1 MASALARLPGSC
13 TLLLLSSLVLG
24 NTAWADTVRLA
35 IDGRIASTV
44 LIVAAERGYFE
55 REELDV
61 ELIELA
67 PEDDLVERLADGDVD
82 FGLLTSDGLLRVEG
96 SGTDLRGAFVLSLSG
111 TADAIIARQEIRDT
125 RRLRGRRVAFE
136 PGTAG
141 ELLLQSALQKKGRR
155 LKDITRV
162 PLANSDAAEAL
173 QSGDVDAAVL
183 HEPAISGFID
193 NPDFRIIAT
202 AADTPGLIS
211 DLLVGTDAHLNQ
223 SKESTKSM
231 IRAIARAVAW
241 IRRNPDDTART
252 LAGRYALDETRA
264 AQVLDGVSLLD
275 VEDNMSLLR
284 GEYQKSFSAMSE
296 VLSTGLDGGRAR
308 EVPSAN
314 RYLSLAALRQV
325 AAGR

>member
-1 MASALARLPGSC
+1 MVSALARLPGIL
-13 TLLLLSSLVLG
+13 TIFLLSNFALG

-67 PEDDLVERLADGDVD
+67 PEDDLIEQLADGDVD
-82 FGLLTSDGLLRVEG
+82 LGLLTSDGLLRAEG
-96 SGTDLRGAFVLSLSG
+96 SGTDLRGAFVLSLSA
-111 TADAIIARQEIRDT
+111 TADAIIAQQEIRDT

-162 PLANSDAAEAL
+162 PLVDSEAADALLNGE
-173 QSGDVDAAVL
+173 VDAAVL
-183 HEPAISGFID
+183 HEPAISRFID

-211 DLLVGTDAHLNQ
+211 DLLVGTDAHLNR

-241 IRRNPDDTART
+241 IRRNPEDTTRT
-252 LAGRYALDETRA
+252 LAERYALDETRA

-296 VLSTGLDGGRAR
+296 VLSTGLDRGRAR